1 MGEGGGSKS
10 GGGLVQW
17 DSERK
22 MFGGFENDANGKRD
36 LENHLG
42 EINCAI
48 VESLN

>member
-1 MGEGGGSKS
+1 MEEDSC
-10 GGGLVQW
+10 
-17 DSERK
+17 SERK
-22 MFGGFENDANGKRD
+22 MFGSFENDANGKRD